1 MPVNMVDSYKWD
13 CKLDSSLTFRG
24 KLKFEGTLYLDSSF
38 EGEISSKGGVLF
50 IGKNSKVIT
59 NVVICDTLI
68 VEGILKG
75 NVNAASKVY
84 LNSGCKIY
92 GDVKT
97 RKIFINDNI
106 IFDGKCE
113 MIKSN
118 EIIDLFSFTVSQIKD
133 TLQ

>member
-1 MPVNMVDSYKWD
+1 MPVNVRDSYKWD
-13 CKLDSSLTFRG
+13 CKLDASLVFRG

-38 EGEISSKGGVLF
+38 EGEIFSRTGVLC

-68 VEGILKG
+68 IEGILKG
-75 NVNAASKVY
+75 NVNVSNKVY

-97 RKIFINDNI
+97 KKIFINDDI
-106 IFDGKCE
+106 VFDGKCE
-113 MIKSN
+113 MIKST
-118 EIIDLFSFTVSQIKD
+118 ESIDLFSFTVSQIKD
-133 TLQ
+133 TFQ